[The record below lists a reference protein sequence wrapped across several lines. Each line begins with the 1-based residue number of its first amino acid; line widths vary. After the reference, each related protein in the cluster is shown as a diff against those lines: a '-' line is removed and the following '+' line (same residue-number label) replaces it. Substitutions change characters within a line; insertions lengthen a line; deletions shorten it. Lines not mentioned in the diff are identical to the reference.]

1 MQVENERQWNQVN
14 GDTYD
19 ISSIKVMLNETIRNE
34 DFWPNTAFNIVAKL
48 HVSNSYNIVRAL
60 QRCVALKIVVANRP
74 VYGVYTVNRTS
85 HRL

>member
-1 MQVENERQWNQVN
+1 MN

-19 ISSIKVMLNETIRNE
+19 ISSIKVTLNETICNE
-34 DFWPNTAFNIVAKL
+34 DFWRNTAFNIAAKL

>member
-1 MQVENERQWNQVN
+1 MKPSEREHVRHFLHK
-14 GDTYD
+14 GDVTRD
-19 ISSIKVMLNETIRNE
+19 
-34 DFWPNTAFNIVAKL
+34 DFWRNTAFNIVAKL

-74 VYGVYTVNRTS
+74 VYGVYTMNRTS